1 MLKRGLNHPTAG
13 TPDSKAQ
20 AAPAQTSEKDKTSD
34 VAGQSQVTS
43 TAPQVS
49 AAAASGN
56 ADKGQGGSP
65 QAKPQPT
72 QGQAAD
78 AQGRNDAQHKQTA
91 EGQAAG
97 QTVILEKVAPSF
109 ESKLRHNIL
118 KMPDAAWEASG
129 IRIFGRKIRTL
140 VYTTDLAIIKNCN
153 ADAVFAVY
161 PFTPQQSISNA
172 IISASS
178 MPVFCGVGGG
188 TTRGVRTVMLARDVE
203 CQGAMGVVLNSP
215 VSDVNLRAVAMSV
228 DIPTV
233 ITVVSAQTNI
243 QRRLDAGAAIIN
255 VAGGK
260 DTPDIVAKIRKDHP
274 GIPIIASGGK
284 TNESIAATIDAG
296 ANAITYTPPAAHE
309 LFSKMMDQYRED
321 APKTEQR
328 ERTATDILRAAGLIH
343 G

>member
-1 MLKRGLNHPTAG
+1 MLKRGQTRSASGTPDPKAASEPQTQAASATSAKAQAPGAAEPAQVEGAAAGKVDGRQAEAPKSKDSGQVQGQKDATQGDTAG
-13 TPDSKAQ
+13 TQ
-20 AAPAQTSEKDKTSD
+20 HH
-34 VAGQSQVTS
+34 AG
-43 TAPQVS
+43 
-49 AAAASGN
+49 
-56 ADKGQGGSP
+56 
-65 QAKPQPT
+65 
-72 QGQAAD
+72 
-78 AQGRNDAQHKQTA
+78 
-91 EGQAAG
+91 G

-260 DTPDIVAKIRKDHP
+260 DTPDIVAKIRSDHP

-284 TNESIAATIDAG
+284 TNESIKATIDAG